1 MHSHT
6 SASFLLAVTL
16 SAGIAAASLLKPHS
30 ASCLGLLALAGL
42 LLWGSKNRT
51 PRAVFWSLAGLFSFA
66 LGLWTMARTLPENRT
81 LHYAHGENRKTVP
94 VQLRVLEELRHNDF
108 SYRYL
113 GEVTGLG
120 GRPAEGKVLLE
131 IRRDSGA
138 LPLEVGQ
145 EVLGASPLSRLSP
158 PANPGQFDYRRY
170 LESIGVYGRLSLDPA
185 ALLRLETRK
194 GGVMPFVKKI
204 RTYLLGTLEG
214 IGLEEA
220 ELGIAKALLLG
231 DRTRVDSDLYTS
243 YRKAGALHL
252 LAVSGLHVGI
262 LAAFLYSLLG
272 PLRRFRYGRG
282 LRLLLGTSL
291 LWGYA
296 LLCGF
301 SPSVVR
307 AVILFSFVSYAL
319 YIQRPGQ
326 TLHFL
331 AVAWILMLVLINPAW
346 LLQVG
351 FQLSFAAV
359 GAIVLFTPA
368 LFNQWPWKSRVGSG
382 LGRLVCVSV
391 AAQAGTLPLTLF
403 YFHQFP
409 GIFLLSNLLL
419 LPGIGTLLVLG
430 FACLFLQALGLLPS
444 LLAFCYGQSLSLM
457 NGLIRWTGGLDRF
470 HLAGIPWDAAQLVL
484 SAMALGFLGVYLGHR
499 RRRWLYGAALMLM
512 GLQAWGLFVRAD
524 QLREK
529 SWMVPHKVKSG
540 GIWVRQGN
548 HLEVFTG
555 DPAPMRSLARDVSTV
570 WYLDSVRF
578 RPLFGHAKIGPHT
591 VRVLDSAALYSPSEP
606 SPDFLVLSGSP
617 RLHLERLLEALKP
630 GQVIADGSNYK
641 SLVARWKRSCENL
654 GIPFHDTA
662 SQGAFVRNITP
673 DIAGPAIKTDGDPI
687 RAAVSP
693 PSCAP
698 LLPPHG

>member
-6 SASFLLAVTL
+6 SASFFLAVTL
-16 SAGIAAASLLKPHS
+16 SAGIASASLLKLPTIP
-30 ASCLGLLALAGL
+30 CLVLLVLAGCL
-42 LLWGSKNRT
+42 LGASKKRT
-51 PRAVFWSLAGLFSFA
+51 PGVVFWALAGLFSFA
-66 LGLWTMARTLPENRT
+66 LGLWCMARTLPENRP
-81 LHYAHGENRKTVP
+81 LHYAYSKNHNTVP
-94 VQLRVLEELRHNDF
+94 VQVRVLEELRHNTY

-120 GRPAEGKVLLE
+120 GRPAEGRVLLE
-131 IRRDSGA
+131 IRRDSA
-138 LPLEVGQ
+138 TLPLEVGQ
-145 EVLGASPLSRLSP
+145 ELLSARF
-158 PANPGQFDYRRY
+158 PAHMKAPGNPGEFDYRKY
-170 LESIGVYGRLSLDPA
+170 LEGIGVYGRLSPA
-185 ALLRLETRK
+185 PSALLLLETRN
-194 GGVMPFVKKI
+194 GGVIPFVEKL
-204 RTYLLGTLEG
+204 RTYLLESLED

-231 DRTRVDSDLYTS
+231 DRTRVEPELYAS

-262 LAAFLYSLLG
+262 LAAFLYGLLG
-272 PLRRFRYGRG
+272 PLRHFRHGCE

-359 GAIVLFTPA
+359 GAIVVFTPV
-368 LFNQWPWKSRVGSG
+368 LLKQWPWKGRVGSG

-409 GIFLLSNLLL
+409 GIFLVSNLLL
-419 LPGIGTLLVLG
+419 LPGIGILLAMG
-430 FACLFLQALGLLPS
+430 FASLFLQALGLLPP

-457 NGLIRWTGGLDRF
+457 NGLIRWTGGLDEF
-470 HLAGIPWDAAQLVL
+470 HVEGIPWDAPQLVL
-484 SAMALGFLGVYLGHR
+484 SAMVLGFLGMYFRLGQ
-499 RRRWLYGAALMLM
+499 RRWLNAAALMLL
-512 GLQAWGLFVRAD
+512 GLQGWSLLVRMDHLNTEAWI
-524 QLREK
+524 
-529 SWMVPHKVKSG
+529 VPHKVKAG
-540 GIWVRQGN
+540 GFWVRQGN
-548 HLEVFTG
+548 QLQVFTG
-555 DPAPMRSLARDVSTV
+555 DLLPMRPLLRDAGTV
-570 WYLDSVRF
+570 WHVDSVRF
-578 RPLFGHAKIGPHT
+578 RPVSGSYALGQHSLRI
-591 VRVLDSAALYSPSEP
+591 LDSSALYSPSEP

-617 RLHLERLLEALKP
+617 RLHLERLLEALRP

-641 SLVARWKRSCENL
+641 SLVAFWKRSCEKR
-654 GIPFHDTA
+654 GVPFHDTA
-662 SQGAFVRNITP
+662 AEGAFVREITP
-673 DIAGPAIKTDGDPI
+673 AKPGSANKSGRWFHQDKN
-687 RAAVSP
+687 
-693 PSCAP
+693 
-698 LLPPHG
+698 